1 VSASSR
7 APPTEEQVQEDLA
20 RLDAYR
26 NQLNA
31 MVQQH
36 QYLSASRGDHLRAKE
51 SLEGLDRVG
60 DSSELLIPIGGETFV
75 RGQATPGQ
83 KILIGIGSGI
93 VVELERPK
101 VIELLADRLGKI
113 DQATQELEGQI
124 RSLDERVQLLAQR
137 IDSVAQGSGASG
149 RPGGAS
155 DDVGVN

>member
-1 VSASSR
+1 MAT
-7 APPTEEQVQEDLA
+7 PPVTEEQVQQDLM

-60 DSSELLIPIGGETFV
+60 DDSELLIPIGGETFV
-75 RGQATPGQ
+75 RGLPSAGQ
-83 KILIGIGSGI
+83 KVLIGIGSGV

-101 VIELLADRLGKI
+101 VIEILADRLVKI
-113 DQATQELEGQI
+113 DKAAQELEGQI
-124 RSLDERVQLLAQR
+124 RALDERVQTLARR
-137 IDSVAQGSGASG
+137 IDSVTQGTGASDGSGATSN
-149 RPGGAS
+149 
-155 DDVGVN
+155 DVGIN